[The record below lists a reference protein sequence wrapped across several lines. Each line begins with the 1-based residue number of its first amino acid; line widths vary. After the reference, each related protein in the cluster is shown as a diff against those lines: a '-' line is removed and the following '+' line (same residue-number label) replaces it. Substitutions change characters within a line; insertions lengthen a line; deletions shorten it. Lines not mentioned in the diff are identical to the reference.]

1 MARWTAVSAREHHC
15 QTIRNAWENAMKHRI
30 SQLVS
35 VLALIAALAACASYP
50 RLTAAE
56 RLTLY
61 RAHAG
66 EPVRNFQFAG
76 SSLNGWTP
84 LDNSTLAVW
93 TRPNQAFLLELMGPC
108 MDLNSA
114 TAISVSNM
122 MGQVSA
128 RFDSV
133 RVIGGV
139 PSVTRMSCRIDTIRP
154 LDVKALRK
162 AEAEK
167 RQARIVEREAQDSG
181 T

>member
-1 MARWTAVSAREHHC
+1 
-15 QTIRNAWENAMKHRI
+15 MKFRI
-30 SQLVS
+30 SQFVS
-35 VLALIAALAACASYP
+35 VLALTAALAACASYP
-50 RLTAAE
+50 RLTDAE

-61 RAHAG
+61 RDHAG
-66 EPVRNFQFAG
+66 EPVSSFRYVG

-84 LDNSTLAVW
+84 LGDSTLAVW

-108 MDLNSA
+108 MDLNFA
-114 TAISVSNM
+114 QAISVSNM

-133 RVIGGV
+133 RVVGGM
-139 PSVTRMSCRIDTIRP
+139 SNNMRMPCRIDSIRP